1 MSDEVTLEK
10 YKEKVA
16 KHRRVVKEL
25 ENYAQDPNSVMFNV
39 LAQERE
45 ALANTEEILRD
56 MENEAKQRAYAR
68 MKYESRRL
76 DR

>member
-1 MSDEVTLEK
+1 MPNDMTLEGF
-10 YKEKVA
+10 KEKVE

-25 ENYAQDPNSVMFNV
+25 ENYAQDPNSAMFNV

-45 ALANTEEILRD
+45 ALANNEEILRG
-56 MENEAKQRAYAR
+56 MEEEAQQRAYAR
-68 MKYESRRL
+68 MKYDSRRL